1 MQTFLEENMN
11 KKVIKDLC
19 FLFILYILV
28 FFMLSY
34 VGKFL
39 FKNFYNYY
47 YTLFVKYNGIFGILL
62 FLLFI
67 IIFYLFYSKDLK
79 IIFTYKK
86 LNFSFV
92 VKGLIY
98 LSSIM
103 MIYYII
109 YFIFDNAFLFN
120 FFKYFNDV
128 LTGKKNITIY
138 DILILEKSLKPR
150 FEPFMLIGSV
160 IFGPIFE
167 EILYRGLMYNKLKEI
182 SNAFIGVLISSI
194 LFALLHIPK
203 YGFGINTFF
212 LFLVG
217 ILLAYCYEKTD
228 NIYVPIL
235 VHSINNFFIFLFN
248 YVYFYF
254 LIVIYFIIFIAGI
267 IIAIQE
273 IKKHLKVRKTFN
285 LVQSDSP
292 SQD

>member
-1 MQTFLEENMN
+1 MN
-11 KKVIKDLC
+11 KKIIKELW

-47 YTLFVKYNGIFGILL
+47 YILFVKYNGIFGILL

-138 DILILEKSLKPR
+138 DILILEKLQRPR
-150 FEPFMLIGSV
+150 FEPFMLIATV
-160 IFGPIFE
+160 IISPIFE
-167 EILYRGLMYNKLKEI
+167 EILYRGLLYNKLKEI
-182 SNAFIGVLISSI
+182 SNVFIAVFISSI
-194 LFALLHIPK
+194 LFAFLHIPG
-203 YGFGINTFF
+203 YGFNIKMFS
-212 LFLVG
+212 LVLDG
-217 ILLAYCYEKTD
+217 ILLTYCYEKTD

-235 VHSINNFFIFLFN
+235 VHSINNFFIFLFK

-254 LIVIYFIIFIAGI
+254 IIVIYFIIFIIGI

-273 IKKHLKVRKTFN
+273 IKKHLKARKTFN
-285 LVQSDSP
+285 LVQSASL
-292 SQD
+292 SESEK

>member
-1 MQTFLEENMN
+1 MN

-19 FLFILYILV
+19 ILFMLYILV
-28 FFMLSY
+28 FYINSY
-34 VGKFL
+34 IHKFL
-39 FKNFYNYY
+39 LNNFYNCYY
-47 YTLFVKYNGIFGILL
+47 ALFGKYNKIVDLL
-62 FLLFI
+62 ISLLFI
-67 IIFYLFYSKDLK
+67 IVLYLLYLKEMK

-86 LNFSFV
+86 LNFFFI
-92 VKGLIY
+92 VKSLIY
-98 LSSIM
+98 ILSIG

-120 FFKYFNDV
+120 FFKYFNDI
-128 LTGKKNITIY
+128 LSGKKNITIY
-138 DILILEKSLKPR
+138 DILILEKSLRPR
-150 FEPFMLIGSV
+150 FEPFMFIATV
-160 IFGPIFE
+160 IISPIFE

-194 LFALLHIPK
+194 LFAFLHIPK

-267 IIAIQE
+267 IMAIQE
-273 IKKHLKVRKTFN
+273 IKKYVKVRKTFN

>member
-1 MQTFLEENMN
+1 MN
-11 KKVIKDLC
+11 KKIIKDLC
-19 FLFILYILV
+19 ILFILYILV

-47 YTLFVKYNGIFGILL
+47 YILFVKYNGIFGSLL

-79 IIFTYKK
+79 IIFIYKK
-86 LNFSFV
+86 LNFSFI
-92 VKGLIY
+92 VKILIY
-98 LSSIM
+98 ILSIG

-217 ILLAYCYEKTD
+217 ILLAYCYEKTN
-228 NIYVPIL
+228 NIYVPIF

-267 IIAIQE
+267 IITIQE
-273 IKKHLKVRKTFN
+273 IKKHLKARKTFN
-285 LVQSDSP
+285 LVQSDFP

>member
-1 MQTFLEENMN
+1 MN
-11 KKVIKDLC
+11 KKIIKDLC
-19 FLFILYILV
+19 ILFILYILV

-47 YTLFVKYNGIFGILL
+47 YILFVKYNGIFGSLL

-103 MIYYII
+103 MIYYMI
-109 YFIFDNAFLFN
+109 YFIFDNSFLFN

-138 DILILEKSLKPR
+138 DILILEKLQRPR
-150 FEPFMLIGSV
+150 FEPFMLISTV
-160 IFGPIFE
+160 IIGPIFE
-167 EILYRGLMYNKLKEI
+167 EILYRGLLYNKLKQI
-182 SNAFIGVLISSI
+182 SNTFIAILISSI
-194 LFALLHIPK
+194 LFAFLHISV
-203 YGFGINTFF
+203 YGFNIKIFCF
-212 LFLVG
+212 VLDG
-217 ILLAYCYEKTD
+217 ILLTYCYEKTD
-228 NIYVPIL
+228 SIYVPIL
-235 VHSINNFFIFLFN
+235 VHSVNNFFIFLFK

-273 IKKHLKVRKTFN
+273 IKKYLKRRKTFN
-285 LVQSDSP
+285 EVQTDTLP
-292 SQD
+292 HVQE

>member
-1 MQTFLEENMN
+1 MN

-19 FLFILYILV
+19 ILFVLYFLV
-28 FFMLSY
+28 FLIISY
-34 VGKFL
+34 TGKFL
-39 FKNFYNYY
+39 FKNFYNCY
-47 YTLFVKYNGIFGILL
+47 YTLFVKYNGIFGSLL

-79 IIFTYKK
+79 IIFIYKK
-86 LNFSFV
+86 LNFSFI
-92 VKGLIY
+92 VKILIY
-98 LSSIM
+98 ILSTR

-203 YGFGINTFF
+203 YGFGINMFF
-212 LFLVG
+212 LFLAG
-217 ILLAYCYEKTD
+217 ILLSYCYEKTD
-228 NIYVPIL
+228 NIYIPIL
-235 VHSINNFFIFLFN
+235 VHSISNFFIFLFN

-254 LIVIYFIIFIAGI
+254 LIVIYFIIFIIGI
-267 IIAIQE
+267 MIAIQE
-273 IKKHLKVRKTFN
+273 IKKHLKARKTFN
-285 LVQSDSP
+285 LVQSASL
-292 SQD
+292 SESEK

>member
-1 MQTFLEENMN
+1 MN

-19 FLFILYILV
+19 ILFMLYILV
-28 FFMLSY
+28 FYINSY
-34 VGKFL
+34 IHKFL
-39 FKNFYNYY
+39 LNNFYNCYY
-47 YTLFVKYNGIFGILL
+47 ALFGKYNKIVDLL
-62 FLLFI
+62 ISLLFI
-67 IIFYLFYSKDLK
+67 IVLYLLYLKEMK

-86 LNFSFV
+86 LNFFFI
-92 VKGLIY
+92 VKSLIY
-98 LSSIM
+98 ILSIG

-120 FFKYFNDV
+120 FFKYFNDI
-128 LTGKKNITIY
+128 LSGKKNITIY
-138 DILILEKSLKPR
+138 DILILEKSLRPC
-150 FEPFMLIGSV
+150 FEPFMFIATV
-160 IFGPIFE
+160 IISPIFE

-217 ILLAYCYEKTD
+217 ILLTYCYEKTD
-228 NIYVPIL
+228 NIYVPIF

-254 LIVIYFIIFIAGI
+254 LIIIYFIIFIAGI

>member
-1 MQTFLEENMN
+1 MN
-11 KKVIKDLC
+11 KKIIKDLC
-19 FLFILYILV
+19 ILFILYIFA
-28 FFMLSY
+28 FFIISY
-34 VGKFL
+34 TGKFL
-39 FKNFYNYY
+39 FKNFYNRY
-47 YTLFVKYNGIFGILL
+47 YTLFVKYNGIFSILL

-86 LNFSFV
+86 LNLSV
-92 VKGLIY
+92 IVKGLIY

-109 YFIFDNAFLFN
+109 QFIFDNAFLFN

-138 DILILEKSLKPR
+138 DILILEKLQRPR
-150 FEPFMLIGSV
+150 FEPFMLIATV
-160 IFGPIFE
+160 IISPIFE
-167 EILYRGLMYNKLKEI
+167 EILYRGLMYNKLKQI
-182 SNAFIGVLISSI
+182 SNAFIAILISSI
-194 LFALLHIPK
+194 LFALLHIPG
-203 YGFGINTFF
+203 YGFNIKIFCF
-212 LFLVG
+212 VLDG
-217 ILLAYCYEKTD
+217 ILLTYCYEKTD

-235 VHSINNFFIFLFN
+235 VHSVNNFFIFLFN

-254 LIVIYFIIFIAGI
+254 LIVIYFIIFIMAFI
-267 IIAIQE
+267 ILIIDI
-273 IKKHLKVRKTFN
+273 IKYVKVRKTFN

>member
-1 MQTFLEENMN
+1 MN

-19 FLFILYILV
+19 ILFILYILV
-28 FFMLSY
+28 FYINSY
-34 VGKFL
+34 IHKFL
-39 FKNFYNYY
+39 LNNFYNCYY
-47 YTLFVKYNGIFGILL
+47 ALFGKYNKIVDLL
-62 FLLFI
+62 ISLLFI
-67 IIFYLFYSKDLK
+67 IVLYLLYLKEMK

-86 LNFSFV
+86 LNFFFI
-92 VKGLIY
+92 VKSLIY
-98 LSSIM
+98 ILSIG

-120 FFKYFNDV
+120 FFKYFNDI
-128 LTGKKNITIY
+128 LSGKKNITIY
-138 DILILEKSLKPR
+138 DILILEKSLRPC
-150 FEPFMLIGSV
+150 FEPFMFIATV
-160 IFGPIFE
+160 IISPIFE

-217 ILLAYCYEKTD
+217 ILLTYCYEKTD
-228 NIYVPIL
+228 NIYVPIF

-254 LIVIYFIIFIAGI
+254 LIIIYFIIFIAGI

-273 IKKHLKVRKTFN
+273 IKKYLKRRQILNEV
-285 LVQSDSP
+285 
-292 SQD
+292 

>member
-1 MQTFLEENMN
+1 MN
-11 KKVIKDLC
+11 KKIIKELW

-47 YTLFVKYNGIFGILL
+47 YILFVKYNGIFGILL

-86 LNFSFV
+86 LNFSV
-92 VKGLIY
+92 IIKGMIY
-98 LSSIM
+98 LSSIT

-109 YFIFDNAFLFN
+109 YFIFDNSFLFN

-138 DILILEKSLKPR
+138 DILILEKLQRPR
-150 FEPFMLIGSV
+150 FEPFMLIATV
-160 IFGPIFE
+160 IISPIFE
-167 EILYRGLMYNKLKEI
+167 EILYRGLLYNKLKEI
-182 SNAFIGVLISSI
+182 SNVFIAVFISSI
-194 LFALLHIPK
+194 LFAFLHIPG
-203 YGFGINTFF
+203 YGFNIKMFS
-212 LFLVG
+212 LVLDG
-217 ILLAYCYEKTD
+217 ILLTYCYEKTD

-267 IIAIQE
+267 MIAIQE
-273 IKKHLKVRKTFN
+273 IKKTPKSAKNF
-285 LVQSDSP
+285 
-292 SQD
+292 

>member
-1 MQTFLEENMN
+1 MN
-11 KKVIKDLC
+11 KKIIKDLC
-19 FLFILYILV
+19 ILFMLYILV
-28 FFMLSY
+28 FYINSY
-34 VGKFL
+34 IHKFL
-39 FKNFYNYY
+39 LNNFYNCYY
-47 YTLFVKYNGIFGILL
+47 ALFGKYNKIVDLL
-62 FLLFI
+62 ISLLFI
-67 IIFYLFYSKDLK
+67 IVLYLLYLKEMK

-86 LNFSFV
+86 LNFFFI
-92 VKGLIY
+92 VKSLIY
-98 LSSIM
+98 ILSIG

-120 FFKYFNDV
+120 FFKYFNDI
-128 LTGKKNITIY
+128 LSGKKNITIY
-138 DILILEKSLKPR
+138 DILILEKSLRPC
-150 FEPFMLIGSV
+150 FEPFMFIATV
-160 IFGPIFE
+160 IISPIFE

-217 ILLAYCYEKTD
+217 ILLAYCYEKSN
-228 NIYVPIL
+228 NIYVPIF

-254 LIVIYFIIFIAGI
+254 LIIIYFIIFIAGI

-273 IKKHLKVRKTFN
+273 IKKYLKRRKQNAIQTDT
-285 LVQSDSP
+285 LPHVQE
-292 SQD
+292 

>member
-1 MQTFLEENMN
+1 MN
-11 KKVIKDLC
+11 KKIIKDLC
-19 FLFILYILV
+19 ILFILYILV

-47 YTLFVKYNGIFGILL
+47 YILFVKYNGIFGILL

-109 YFIFDNAFLFN
+109 YFIFDNSFLFI

-128 LTGKKNITIY
+128 LTDKKNITIY
-138 DILILEKSLKPR
+138 DILILEKLQRPR
-150 FEPFMLIGSV
+150 FEPFMLIATV
-160 IFGPIFE
+160 IISPIFE
-167 EILYRGLMYNKLKEI
+167 EILYRGLLYNKLKEI
-182 SNAFIGVLISSI
+182 SNVFIAVFISSI
-194 LFALLHIPK
+194 LFAFLHIPG
-203 YGFGINTFF
+203 YGFNIKMFS
-212 LFLVG
+212 LVLDG
-217 ILLAYCYEKTD
+217 ILLTYCYEKTD

-235 VHSINNFFIFLFN
+235 VHSINNFFIFLFK

-267 IIAIQE
+267 MIAIQE

-285 LVQSDSP
+285 LVQSASL
-292 SQD
+292 SESEK

>member
-1 MQTFLEENMN
+1 MN
-11 KKVIKDLC
+11 KKIIKDLC
-19 FLFILYILV
+19 ILFILYILV

-47 YTLFVKYNGIFGILL
+47 YILFVKYNGIFGILL

-67 IIFYLFYSKDLK
+67 IIFYLFYLKDLK

-86 LNFSFV
+86 INFSFI
-92 VKGLIY
+92 VKILIY
-98 LSSIM
+98 ILSTR

-217 ILLAYCYEKTD
+217 ILLAYCYEKSN
-228 NIYVPIL
+228 NIYVPIF

-254 LIVIYFIIFIAGI
+254 LIIIYFIIFIAGI

-273 IKKHLKVRKTFN
+273 IKKYVKRRQILNEV
-285 LVQSDSP
+285 
-292 SQD
+292 

>member
-1 MQTFLEENMN
+1 MN

-19 FLFILYILV
+19 ILFMLYILV
-28 FFMLSY
+28 FYINSY
-34 VGKFL
+34 IHKFL
-39 FKNFYNYY
+39 LNNFYNCYY
-47 YTLFVKYNGIFGILL
+47 ALFGKYNKIVDLL
-62 FLLFI
+62 ISLLFI
-67 IIFYLFYSKDLK
+67 IVLYLLYLKEMK

-86 LNFSFV
+86 LNFFFI
-92 VKGLIY
+92 VKSLIY
-98 LSSIM
+98 ILSIG

-120 FFKYFNDV
+120 FFKYFNDI

-203 YGFGINTFF
+203 YGFGTNTFF

-217 ILLAYCYEKTD
+217 ILLAYCYEKTN
-228 NIYVPIL
+228 NIYVPIF

-254 LIVIYFIIFIAGI
+254 LIVIYFIIFIIALI
-267 IIAIQE
+267 ILIID
-273 IKKHLKVRKTFN
+273 ISKYVKMRKSLKI
-285 LVQSDSP
+285 
-292 SQD
+292 

>member
-1 MQTFLEENMN
+1 
-11 KKVIKDLC
+11 
-19 FLFILYILV
+19 
-28 FFMLSY
+28 
-34 VGKFL
+34 
-39 FKNFYNYY
+39 
-47 YTLFVKYNGIFGILL
+47 
-62 FLLFI
+62 
-67 IIFYLFYSKDLK
+67 
-79 IIFTYKK
+79 
-86 LNFSFV
+86 
-92 VKGLIY
+92 
-98 LSSIM
+98 

-160 IFGPIFE
+160 IFAPIFE

-182 SNAFIGVLISSI
+182 SNAFIAVFISSI
-194 LFALLHIPK
+194 LFAFLHIPG
-203 YGFGINTFF
+203 YGFNIKMFS
-212 LFLVG
+212 LVLDG
-217 ILLAYCYEKTD
+217 ILLTYCYEKTN

-248 YVYFYF
+248 YVYFYC

-273 IKKHLKVRKTFN
+273 IKKYLKVRKTFN

>member
-1 MQTFLEENMN
+1 MN

-19 FLFILYILV
+19 ILFMLYILV
-28 FFMLSY
+28 FYINSY
-34 VGKFL
+34 IHKFL
-39 FKNFYNYY
+39 LNNFYNCYY
-47 YTLFVKYNGIFGILL
+47 ALFGKYNKIVDLL
-62 FLLFI
+62 ISLLFI
-67 IIFYLFYSKDLK
+67 IVLYLLYLKEMK

-86 LNFSFV
+86 INFSFII
-92 VKGLIY
+92 KSLIY
-98 LSSIM
+98 ILSIG

-120 FFKYFNDV
+120 FFKYFNDI
-128 LTGKKNITIY
+128 LSGKKNITVY
-138 DILILEKSLKPR
+138 DILILEKSLRPC
-150 FEPFMLIGSV
+150 FEPFMFIATV
-160 IFGPIFE
+160 IISPIFE

-217 ILLAYCYEKTD
+217 ILLAYCYEKSN
-228 NIYVPIL
+228 NIYVPIF

-254 LIVIYFIIFIAGI
+254 LIIIYFIIFIAGI

-273 IKKHLKVRKTFN
+273 IKKYLKVRKTFN
-285 LVQSDSP
+285 LVQPASLSE
-292 SQD
+292 SEK

>member
-1 MQTFLEENMN
+1 MN

-19 FLFILYILV
+19 ILFMLYILV
-28 FFMLSY
+28 FYINSY
-34 VGKFL
+34 IHKFL
-39 FKNFYNYY
+39 LNNFYNCYY
-47 YTLFVKYNGIFGILL
+47 ALFGKYNKIVDLL
-62 FLLFI
+62 ISLLFI
-67 IIFYLFYSKDLK
+67 IVLYLLYLKEMK

-86 LNFSFV
+86 LNFFFI
-92 VKGLIY
+92 VKSLIY
-98 LSSIM
+98 ILSIG

-138 DILILEKSLKPR
+138 DILILEKSLRPC
-150 FEPFMLIGSV
+150 FEPFMFIATV
-160 IFGPIFE
+160 IISPIFE

-217 ILLAYCYEKTD
+217 ILLAYCYEKSN
-228 NIYVPIL
+228 NIYVTIF

-254 LIVIYFIIFIAGI
+254 LIIIYFIIFIIGI
-267 IIAIQE
+267 MIAIQE
-273 IKKHLKVRKTFN
+273 IKKHLKARKTFN
-285 LVQSDSP
+285 LVQSASL
-292 SQD
+292 SESEK

>member
-1 MQTFLEENMN
+1 MN
-11 KKVIKDLC
+11 KKIIKDLC
-19 FLFILYILV
+19 ILFMLYILV
-28 FFMLSY
+28 FYINSY
-34 VGKFL
+34 IHKFL
-39 FKNFYNYY
+39 LNNFYNCYY
-47 YTLFVKYNGIFGILL
+47 ALFGKYNKIVDLL
-62 FLLFI
+62 ISLLFI
-67 IIFYLFYSKDLK
+67 IVLYLLYLKEMK

-86 LNFSFV
+86 INFSFI
-92 VKGLIY
+92 VKILIY
-98 LSSIM
+98 ILSIG

-120 FFKYFNDV
+120 FFKYFNDI
-128 LTGKKNITIY
+128 LSGKKNITIY
-138 DILILEKSLKPR
+138 DILILEKSLRPC
-150 FEPFMLIGSV
+150 FEPFMFIATV
-160 IFGPIFE
+160 IISPIFE

-217 ILLAYCYEKTD
+217 ILLTYCYEKTD

-235 VHSINNFFIFLFN
+235 VHSINNFFIFLFK

-254 LIVIYFIIFIAGI
+254 LIIIYFIIFIIGI
-267 IIAIQE
+267 MIAIQE
-273 IKKHLKVRKTFN
+273 IKKYLKVRKTFN

>member
-1 MQTFLEENMN
+1 MN

-19 FLFILYILV
+19 ILFILYILV
-28 FFMLSY
+28 FYINSY
-34 VGKFL
+34 IHKFL
-39 FKNFYNYY
+39 LNNFYNCYY
-47 YTLFVKYNGIFGILL
+47 ALFGKYNKIVDLL
-62 FLLFI
+62 ISLLFI
-67 IIFYLFYSKDLK
+67 IVLYLLYLKEMK

-86 LNFSFV
+86 LNFFFI
-92 VKGLIY
+92 VKSLIY
-98 LSSIM
+98 ILSIG

-120 FFKYFNDV
+120 FFKYFNDI
-128 LTGKKNITIY
+128 LSGKKNITIY
-138 DILILEKSLKPR
+138 DILILEKSLRPC
-150 FEPFMLIGSV
+150 FEPFMFIATV
-160 IFGPIFE
+160 IISPIFE

-217 ILLAYCYEKTD
+217 ILLTYCYEKTD
-228 NIYVPIL
+228 NIYVPIF

-254 LIVIYFIIFIAGI
+254 LIIIYFIIFIAGI

-285 LVQSDSP
+285 LVQSDSL
-292 SQD
+292 SESEK

>member
-1 MQTFLEENMN
+1 
-11 KKVIKDLC
+11 
-19 FLFILYILV
+19 
-28 FFMLSY
+28 MLSY

-47 YTLFVKYNGIFGILL
+47 YILFVKYNGIFGSLL

-79 IIFTYKK
+79 IIFIYKK
-86 LNFSFV
+86 LNFSFI
-92 VKGLIY
+92 VKSLIY
-98 LSSIM
+98 ILSTR

-120 FFKYFNDV
+120 FFKYFNDI
-128 LTGKKNITIY
+128 LSGKKNITIY
-138 DILILEKSLKPR
+138 DILILEKSLRPC
-150 FEPFMLIGSV
+150 FEPFMFIATV
-160 IFGPIFE
+160 IISPIFE

-217 ILLAYCYEKTD
+217 ILLAYCYEKSN
-228 NIYVPIL
+228 NIYVPIF

-254 LIVIYFIIFIAGI
+254 LIIIYFIIFIAGI

>member
-1 MQTFLEENMN
+1 MN
-11 KKVIKDLC
+11 KKIIKDLC
-19 FLFILYILV
+19 ILFILYILV

-47 YTLFVKYNGIFGILL
+47 YILFVKYNGIFGILL

-109 YFIFDNAFLFN
+109 YFIFDNSFLFI

-138 DILILEKSLKPR
+138 DILILEKLQRPR
-150 FEPFMLIGSV
+150 FEPFMLIATV
-160 IFGPIFE
+160 IISPIFE
-167 EILYRGLMYNKLKEI
+167 EILYRGLLYNKLKEI
-182 SNAFIGVLISSI
+182 SNVFIAVFISSI
-194 LFALLHIPK
+194 LFAFLHIPG
-203 YGFGINTFF
+203 YGFNIKMFS
-212 LFLVG
+212 LVLDG
-217 ILLAYCYEKTD
+217 ILLTYCYEKTD

-235 VHSINNFFIFLFN
+235 VHSINNFFIFLFK

-267 IIAIQE
+267 MIAIQE
-273 IKKHLKVRKTFN
+273 IKKHLKARKTFN
-285 LVQSDSP
+285 LVQSASL
-292 SQD
+292 SESEK

>member
-1 MQTFLEENMN
+1 MN

-19 FLFILYILV
+19 ILFVLYFLV
-28 FFMLSY
+28 FLIISY
-34 VGKFL
+34 TGKFL
-39 FKNFYNYY
+39 FKNFYNCY
-47 YTLFVKYNGIFGILL
+47 YTLFVKYNGIFGSLL

-109 YFIFDNAFLFN
+109 SFIFDNSFLFN
-120 FFKYFNDV
+120 FFKYFYDI

-138 DILILEKSLKPR
+138 DILILEKLQRPR
-150 FEPFMLIGSV
+150 FEPFMLISTV
-160 IFGPIFE
+160 IIGPIFE
-167 EILYRGLMYNKLKEI
+167 EIFYRGLLYNKLKEI
-182 SNAFIGVLISSI
+182 SNVFIAVFISSI
-194 LFALLHIPK
+194 LFAFLHIPG
-203 YGFGINTFF
+203 YGFNIKMFS
-212 LFLVG
+212 LVLDG
-217 ILLAYCYEKTD
+217 ILLTYCYEKTD

-235 VHSINNFFIFLFN
+235 VHSINNFFIFLFK

-254 LIVIYFIIFIAGI
+254 LIIIYFIIFIMALI
-267 IIAIQE
+267 ILIIDI
-273 IKKHLKVRKTFN
+273 IKYVKVRKTFN
-285 LVQSDSP
+285 EVKIDTLAETEN
-292 SQD
+292 

>member
-1 MQTFLEENMN
+1 MN
-11 KKVIKDLC
+11 KKIIKDLC
-19 FLFILYILV
+19 ILFILYILV

-47 YTLFVKYNGIFGILL
+47 YILFVKYNGIFGSLL

-79 IIFTYKK
+79 IIFIYKK
-86 LNFSFV
+86 LNFSFI
-92 VKGLIY
+92 VKILIY
-98 LSSIM
+98 ILSTR

-217 ILLAYCYEKTD
+217 ILLTYCYEKTD
-228 NIYVPIL
+228 NIYVPIF

-254 LIVIYFIIFIAGI
+254 LIIIYFIIFIAGI

-273 IKKHLKVRKTFN
+273 IKKYLKRRQILNEV
-285 LVQSDSP
+285 
-292 SQD
+292 

>member
-1 MQTFLEENMN
+1 MN

-19 FLFILYILV
+19 ILFMLYILV
-28 FFMLSY
+28 FYINSY
-34 VGKFL
+34 IHKFL
-39 FKNFYNYY
+39 LNNFYNCYY
-47 YTLFVKYNGIFGILL
+47 ALFGKYNKIVDLL
-62 FLLFI
+62 ISLLFI
-67 IIFYLFYSKDLK
+67 IVLYLLYLKEMK

-86 LNFSFV
+86 LNFFFI
-92 VKGLIY
+92 VKSLIY
-98 LSSIM
+98 ILSIG

-138 DILILEKSLKPR
+138 DILILEKSLRPC
-150 FEPFMLIGSV
+150 FEPFMFIATV
-160 IFGPIFE
+160 IISPIFE

-217 ILLAYCYEKTD
+217 ILLAYCYEKSN
-228 NIYVPIL
+228 NIYVPIF

-254 LIVIYFIIFIAGI
+254 LIIIYFIIFIAGI

-273 IKKHLKVRKTFN
+273 IKKYLKRRKQNAIQTDT
-285 LVQSDSP
+285 LPHTQK
-292 SQD
+292 

>member
-1 MQTFLEENMN
+1 MN

-19 FLFILYILV
+19 ILFMLYILV
-28 FFMLSY
+28 FYINSY
-34 VGKFL
+34 IHKFL
-39 FKNFYNYY
+39 LNNFYNCYY
-47 YTLFVKYNGIFGILL
+47 ALFGKYNKIVDLL
-62 FLLFI
+62 ISLLFI
-67 IIFYLFYSKDLK
+67 IVLYLLYLKEMK

-86 LNFSFV
+86 LNFFFI
-92 VKGLIY
+92 VKSLIY
-98 LSSIM
+98 ILSIG

-109 YFIFDNAFLFN
+109 YFIFDNSFLFN
-120 FFKYFNDV
+120 FFKYFNDI
-128 LTGKKNITIY
+128 LSGKKNITIY
-138 DILILEKSLKPR
+138 DILILEKSLRPC
-150 FEPFMLIGSV
+150 FEPFMFIATV
-160 IFGPIFE
+160 IISPIFE

-194 LFALLHIPK
+194 LFAFLHIPK

-273 IKKHLKVRKTFN
+273 IKKKYLKVRKTFN

>member
-1 MQTFLEENMN
+1 MN

-19 FLFILYILV
+19 ILFMLYILV
-28 FFMLSY
+28 FYINSY
-34 VGKFL
+34 IHKFL
-39 FKNFYNYY
+39 LNNFYNCYY
-47 YTLFVKYNGIFGILL
+47 ALFGKYNKIVDLL
-62 FLLFI
+62 ISLLFI
-67 IIFYLFYSKDLK
+67 IVLYLLYLKEMK

-86 LNFSFV
+86 LNFFFI
-92 VKGLIY
+92 VKSLIY
-98 LSSIM
+98 ILSIG

-120 FFKYFNDV
+120 FFKYFNDI

-150 FEPFMLIGSV
+150 FEPFMLIATV
-160 IFGPIFE
+160 IISPIFE

-203 YGFGINTFF
+203 YGFGINMFF
-212 LFLVG
+212 LFLAG
-217 ILLAYCYEKTD
+217 ILLSYCYEKTD
-228 NIYVPIL
+228 NIYVPIF

-267 IIAIQE
+267 IITIQE
-273 IKKHLKVRKTFN
+273 IKKHLKARKTFN
-285 LVQSDSP
+285 LVQSDFP

>member
-1 MQTFLEENMN
+1 MN
-11 KKVIKDLC
+11 KKIIKELW

-47 YTLFVKYNGIFGILL
+47 YILFVKYNGIFGSLL

-79 IIFTYKK
+79 IIFIYKK
-86 LNFSFV
+86 LNFSFI
-92 VKGLIY
+92 VKILIY
-98 LSSIM
+98 ILSTR

-120 FFKYFNDV
+120 FFKYFNDI
-128 LTGKKNITIY
+128 LSGKKNITIY
-138 DILILEKSLKPR
+138 DILILEKSLRPC
-150 FEPFMLIGSV
+150 FEPFMFIATV
-160 IFGPIFE
+160 IISPIFE

-217 ILLAYCYEKTD
+217 ILLAYCYEKSN
-228 NIYVPIL
+228 NIYVPIF

-254 LIVIYFIIFIAGI
+254 LIIIYFIIFIAGI
-267 IIAIQE
+267 MIAIQE
-273 IKKHLKVRKTFN
+273 IKKHLKARKTFN
-285 LVQSDSP
+285 LVQSDFP

>member
-1 MQTFLEENMN
+1 MN

-19 FLFILYILV
+19 ILFMLYILV
-28 FFMLSY
+28 FYINSY
-34 VGKFL
+34 IHKFL
-39 FKNFYNYY
+39 LNNFYNCYY
-47 YTLFVKYNGIFGILL
+47 ALFGKYNKIVDLL
-62 FLLFI
+62 ISLLFI
-67 IIFYLFYSKDLK
+67 IVLYLLYLKEMK

-86 LNFSFV
+86 LNFFFI
-92 VKGLIY
+92 VKSLIY
-98 LSSIM
+98 ILSIG

-203 YGFGINTFF
+203 YGFGINMFF
-212 LFLVG
+212 LFLAG
-217 ILLAYCYEKTD
+217 ILLSYCYEKTD
-228 NIYVPIL
+228 NIYIPIL
-235 VHSINNFFIFLFN
+235 VHSISNFFIFLFN

-254 LIVIYFIIFIAGI
+254 LIVIYFIIFIIGI
-267 IIAIQE
+267 MIAIQE
-273 IKKHLKVRKTFN
+273 IKKHLKARKTFN
-285 LVQSDSP
+285 LVQSASL
-292 SQD
+292 SESEK

>member
-1 MQTFLEENMN
+1 MN
-11 KKVIKDLC
+11 KKIIKDLC
-19 FLFILYILV
+19 ILFILYILV

-47 YTLFVKYNGIFGILL
+47 YILFVKYNGIFGILL

-109 YFIFDNAFLFN
+109 QFIFDNSFLFN

-138 DILILEKSLKPR
+138 DILILEKLQRPR
-150 FEPFMLIGSV
+150 FEPFMLIATV
-160 IFGPIFE
+160 IISPIFE

-182 SNAFIGVLISSI
+182 SNAFIAILISSI
-194 LFALLHIPK
+194 LFAFLHIPG
-203 YGFGINTFF
+203 YGFNIKMFS
-212 LFLVG
+212 LVLDG
-217 ILLAYCYEKTD
+217 ILLTYCYEKTD

-235 VHSINNFFIFLFN
+235 VHSINNFFIFLFK

-254 LIVIYFIIFIAGI
+254 LIVIYFIIFIIGI

-273 IKKHLKVRKTFN
+273 IKKHLKARKTFN
-285 LVQSDSP
+285 LVQSDFP